1 MQLIQTDNHF
11 DYIIT
16 GTGCAGLSLLL
27 HILQEPNLRD
37 KSILLVDN
45 SLKEKNDKTW
55 CFWEKEIGFLE
66 NLVCHSWEEL
76 IFNTDTESLTLVIAP
91 FKYKMIRSIDLYNYA
106 KSRSLKKSKIKW
118 LQADVT
124 AVGNENGQA
133 FATVNNITYYG
144 KYVFNSII
152 FEKEQKAYQID
163 TCYKLLQ
170 HFKGWVIETNEP
182 HFDDKKATFMDFRVD
197 QKDGCAFV
205 YALPLSPT
213 KALVEYTFFN
223 KELIPQE
230 KYDDF
235 LKQYLKNQ
243 LGINEYSI
251 LETENGVIPMTNH
264 RFKKNEGN
272 VINIGTAAGWTKGSS
287 GFTFQFIQKNTFLM
301 TESLVHNKAPI
312 IKKSILE
319 NRYNL
324 YDSTLLNVLYNNKMT
339 GKDIFQ
345 QLFSKQKPSSI
356 FRFLDNNS
364 SMKEDIKI
372 MSSVPL
378 NIFLPAALK
387 EIYHAV
393 TKK

>member
-37 KSILLVDN
+37 KSILLIDN

-66 NLVCHSWEEL
+66 NLVHHFWEEL
-76 IFNTDTESLTLVIAP
+76 IFHTDTETLTLDIAP

-118 LQADVT
+118 LQADIT

-133 FATVNNITYYG
+133 FAKANNITYYG
-144 KYVFNSII
+144 QYVFNSIV
-152 FEKEQKAYQID
+152 FEQEQKAFELD

-170 HFKGWVIETNEP
+170 HFKGWVIETKEP
-182 HFDDKKATFMDFRVD
+182 LFDNKKATFMDFRVD

-205 YALPLSPT
+205 YVLPLSPT

-223 KELIPQE
+223 KELIPQQ
-230 KYDDF
+230 KYDDL

-251 LETENGVIPMTNH
+251 LETEYGVIPMTNH
-264 RFKKNEGN
+264 RFKKQEGN
-272 VINIGTAAGWTKGSS
+272 VINMGTAAGWTKGSS
-287 GFTFQFIQKNTFLM
+287 GFTFQLIQKNTFLI
-301 TESLVHNKAPI
+301 TECLVHNKFPQ
-312 IKKSILE
+312 IKTRFFEK
-319 NRYNL
+319 RFNL
-324 YDSTLLNVLYNNKMT
+324 FDSTLLNVLYNNRMT

-345 QLFSKQKPSSI
+345 QLFSKQKATSI
-356 FRFLDNNS
+356 LRFLDNNS
-364 SMKEDIKI
+364 SIKEDIKI

-378 NIFLPAALK
+378 SIFLPAALN
-387 EIYHAV
+387 ELFNAV
-393 TKK
+393 KKK